1 MNIFALSTDPVA
13 AAQMV
18 CDVHTSKMSLESAQM
33 MASVLR
39 RYGATDE
46 QFIAYGIVTKAGK
59 PYGNAHPNHP
69 CTLWA
74 GETYG
79 NWLWLAKHAREL
91 LNQFYHR
98 YGGQHA
104 CHGPI
109 QNMRSLMRLMHS
121 EQGALHWDGFF
132 ADRVKTPF
140 VMAMPDEFKRDDGK
154 EVQAYREY
162 YRSKVFKNGK
172 KPSWEKGTTMPH
184 WYVEVDGEYHGQ
196 ESPSL
201 QRLRW
206 SVLNWGDWDDTIDE
220 HIGQIQTD
228 ALAADTEVVEE

>member
-13 AAQMV
+13 AARMV
-18 CDVHTSKMSLESAQM
+18 CDVHSNKMCLESAQM

-39 RYGATDE
+39 RHGATDE
-46 QFIAYGIVTKAGK
+46 EFLAYNIVTKAGK

-74 GETYG
+74 GDAYG
-79 NWLWLAKHAREL
+79 NWVWLAKHAREL
-91 LNQFYHR
+91 LNQFYQR

-109 QNMRSLMRLMHS
+109 QNMRSLMRHMDANAIQEDTWHDS
-121 EQGALHWDGFF
+121 SFF
-132 ADRVKTPF
+132 AKRAKTPF

-172 KPSWEKGTTMPH
+172 KPAWEKGAPMPH
-184 WYVEVDGEYHGQ
+184 WYAQANMETQERQAALAERMRHWNRVLDWGQ
-196 ESPSL
+196 WEE
-201 QRLRW
+201 
-206 SVLNWGDWDDTIDE
+206 DFDE
-220 HIGQIQTD
+220 MQTD
-228 ALAADTEVVEE
+228 ATPEATE